1 MTDEA
6 RAFWVV
12 APGRGEIRREVLRA
26 ASHDEVVVQAL
37 FSGISRGTESL
48 VFTGRVPDS
57 ERVRMRAPFQDG
69 EFPAPV
75 KYGYASVGRVDW
87 GPNGIDGRTVFVL
100 HPHQTR
106 YVVPASSVHMVPAA
120 CACSA
125 GRARRQSRDG
135 SQRPVG
141 CATSSRGSSGR
152 HRRGHGRLSR
162 RVAGRSYSRL
172 RSAARRRRS
181 ARAQCAQELGVSFA
195 LPANAAR
202 EADVVIHA
210 SGSPE
215 GLQLGLEVAGV
226 EATVVEMSWFG
237 NREVSLPLGGAFHS
251 KRLTIKSSQVGQI
264 APAQR
269 ARWDTRRRMALALT
283 LLADATLDALVT
295 GESRFDEMPDVMAAT
310 CGSAGR
316 RPVPPDQVRVR
327 GASMFSVTVR
337 DHVMI
342 AHSFRGE
349 VFGPAQ
355 RLHGATYVVDVEF
368 KRRTLDEDGIVIDI
382 GRATDV
388 LRQVLAELNYRNL
401 DDVPEFAGQEH
412 DHGVSGAGHLQ
423 APRCRG
429 QARRSGSRRQ
439 RRGADSRHAARV
451 ARGFSLVRGSDRR
464 RLRMTKSAALVVPG
478 GLDSRTGGYIYDRRV
493 VDGLRA
499 MGWTVDRADAGRELS
514 AADAVRLTHAEEV
527 FASLPAVP

>member
-75 KYGYASVGRVDW
+75 KYGYASVGRVDQ
-87 GPNGIDGRTVFVL
+87 GPNGIVGRTVFVL

-106 YVVPASSVHMVPAA
+106 YVVRASSVHVVPEAVPAA
-120 CACSA
+120 RAVLAANLETALNGLWDARPHLGDRVVVIGA
-125 GRARRQSRDG
+125 GT
-135 SQRPVG
+135 VG
-141 CATSSRGSSGR
+141 CLVGW
-152 HRRGHGRLSR
+152 L
-162 RVAGRSYSRL
+162 
-172 RSAARRRRS
+172 AARIPGCEVQLVDVNP
-181 ARAQCAQELGVSFA
+181 ARAQLAQQLGVSFA

-215 GLQLGLEVAGV
+215 GLQLGLDVAGV

-269 ARWDTRRRMALALT
+269 PRWDTRRRMAQALT
-283 LLADATLDALVT
+283 LLADATLDVLIT
-295 GESRFDEMPDVMAAT
+295 GESRFDELPDVM
-310 CGSAGR
+310 
-316 RPVPPDQVRVR
+316 VRLAEAP
-327 GASMFSVTVR
+327 G
-337 DHVMI
+337 
-342 AHSFRGE
+342 
-349 VFGPAQ
+349 
-355 RLHGATYVVDVEF
+355 
-368 KRRTLDEDGIVIDI
+368 
-382 GRATDV
+382 DV
-388 LRQVLAELNYRNL
+388 LCHRIKYE
-401 DDVPEFAGQEH
+401 
-412 DHGVSGAGHLQ
+412 
-423 APRCRG
+423 
-429 QARRSGSRRQ
+429 
-439 RRGADSRHAARV
+439 
-451 ARGFSLVRGSDRR
+451 
-464 RLRMTKSAALVVPG
+464 
-478 GLDSRTGGYIYDRRV
+478 
-493 VDGLRA
+493 
-499 MGWTVDRADAGRELS
+499 
-514 AADAVRLTHAEEV
+514 
-527 FASLPAVP
+527 